1 LWRDFATTLPE
12 LFAAMCFNQ
21 QIERERSASRRS
33 DSFSWR
39 PMTTHNPGTVSG
51 TENPISD
58 ADRDGQFTD
67 RQQKSFELSAIRSDL
82 LIVSQ

>member
-1 LWRDFATTLPE
+1 
-12 LFAAMCFNQ
+12 MV
-21 QIERERSASRRS
+21 
-33 DSFSWR
+33 
-39 PMTTHNPGTVSG
+39 THSPGAVSG